1 MSIISGCPWKPR
13 IFPGTT
19 VTQLGEAVSC
29 TFHLFPILSF
39 LIFQIQVDIFM
50 SYFRSLIYFIIS
62 MLWIELYPH
71 KIHRLNPNPQSG
83 SLWGQ
88 SWREIIKVKWGHKGG
103 VIIQWHWRLHKRG
116 RERERDFSL
125 PVLTLMSTVK
135 WRQPAKAREE
145 ASEWSLAYLH
155 LDFGLQSPERWEISF
170 CCSSHPIC
178 STGYGSLRWLIQ
190 LPLPYFPSP

>member
-1 MSIISGCPWKPR
+1 MFLEGILILLLSGCMISTLLSFSALSRNTNQIQCSLEPVGDSCFGDISFFPNSVSIISGCPWKPR

-19 VTQLGEAVSC
+19 VTQLGEVVSC

-88 SWREIIKVKWGHKGG
+88 S
-103 VIIQWHWRLHKRG
+103 
-116 RERERDFSL
+116 
-125 PVLTLMSTVK
+125 
-135 WRQPAKAREE
+135 
-145 ASEWSLAYLH
+145 
-155 LDFGLQSPERWEISF
+155 
-170 CCSSHPIC
+170 
-178 STGYGSLRWLIQ
+178 
-190 LPLPYFPSP
+190 